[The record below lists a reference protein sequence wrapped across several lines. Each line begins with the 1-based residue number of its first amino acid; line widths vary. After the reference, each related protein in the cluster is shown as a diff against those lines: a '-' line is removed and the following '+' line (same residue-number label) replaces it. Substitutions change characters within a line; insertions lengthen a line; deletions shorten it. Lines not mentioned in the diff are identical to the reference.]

1 MAKKQHEIIFKLYQ
15 ETNFSPFL
23 SILQMIE
30 FHITNIIPINEN
42 NVNIICVQGTFYVEL
57 LFDSLRVEAL
67 SLKHRCCNWVI
78 L

>member
-1 MAKKQHEIIFKLYQ
+1 
-15 ETNFSPFL
+15 
-23 SILQMIE
+23 MIE

-42 NVNIICVQGTFYVEL
+42 NVNIICVQGTFYVKL
-57 LFDSLRVEAL
+57 LFDSFLEIRVEAL